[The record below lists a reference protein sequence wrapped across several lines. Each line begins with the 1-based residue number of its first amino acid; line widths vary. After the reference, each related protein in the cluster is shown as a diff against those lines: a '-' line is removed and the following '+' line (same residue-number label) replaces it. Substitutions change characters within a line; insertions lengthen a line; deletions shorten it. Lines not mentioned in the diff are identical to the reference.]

1 MNINWNLLELNT
13 EYSAKIDALNAKA
26 QELEDMNQF
35 LRDENA
41 RLTKKVD
48 DLFEVLKSAVIIK
61 PSACETKEPVILE
74 NQAWFEV
81 STEGIM
87 LR

>member
-1 MNINWNLLELNT
+1 MNMDPLILKLNT
-13 EYSAKIDALNAKA
+13 EYSTKIDALTAKA

-41 RLTKKVD
+41 RLI
-48 DLFEVLKSAVIIK
+48 E
-61 PSACETKEPVILE
+61 E
-74 NQAWFEV
+74 NAKMRGQLAPKRAIPMM
-81 STEGIM
+81 EGII